1 MYFDKHME
9 YAIAATLCAAAG
21 AFFDIKT
28 RKIPNRLVLTG
39 LFLGLLL
46 HTVGD
51 GGWGLLD
58 SFGAAMI
65 SGFIFFFFYLMGG
78 MGGGDVKLVAAVSA
92 LAGISNMLY
101 LLVLTALT
109 GGVMALGLA
118 VMRGRLKETIANV
131 STLAVHHL
139 GHGLSPHPELNVQND
154 NTLRLPYGVA
164 IAVGCTLTFCLR
176 GVQ

>member
-28 RKIPNRLVLTG
+28 RKIPNRLVVAG
-39 LFLGLLL
+39 LFLGFFL
-46 HTVGD
+46 HAVCD

-65 SGFIFFFFYLMGG
+65 SGFIFFFFYLLGG

-92 LAGISNMLY
+92 LAGISNVPY
-101 LLVLTALT
+101 LLVLTALA

-118 VMRGRLKETIANV
+118 VMRGRLKETIVNV
-131 STLAVHHL
+131 GTLTAHHL
-139 GHGLSPHPELNVQND
+139 GHGISPNPELNVQNGS
-154 NTLRLPYGVA
+154 TLRLPYGVA
-164 IAVGCTLTFCLR
+164 IALGCTLTFCLR

>member
-1 MYFDKHME
+1 MYFDKHIE
-9 YAIAATLCAAAG
+9 YAVAATFCAAAG
-21 AFFDIKT
+21 ALFDIKT
-28 RKIPNRLVLTG
+28 RKIPNRLVLAG

-46 HTVGD
+46 HTIYD

-78 MGGGDVKLVAAVSA
+78 MGGGDVKLMAAVSA
-92 LAGISNMLY
+92 IAGMSNIPY

-118 VMRGRLKETIANV
+118 VMRGRLKETIVNV
-131 STLAVHHL
+131 STLTVHHL

-164 IAVGCTLTFCLR
+164 IALGCMLTFCLR